1 MMIFDKMNFM
11 HKKNFFLLIAVAF
24 VLASCQQESQN
35 VVGGDELHKPIEL
48 TPEEYAS
55 IAYSGDND
63 LSEEDIITIVKDFS
77 KHASIQSSND
87 LTFSIEKRVKVDSPN
102 TTATNNPSAY
112 VYYVNITNGS
122 EKGIALVSGDK
133 RFPEVLSYCLKV
145 KVDDFSQNE
154 GVQIMNEIAKQTM
167 LNEIAYYKH
176 LRDSLE
182 ETTLARIA
190 KQFGKSHIE
199 FNEIEEKI
207 YIKNYERTRTVTPQG
222 TLVSQIGPFTNTEW
236 DQAYPYNAYLDET
249 DAPIFANSYYN
260 HRFATGCVITAG
272 AQILAYYQPTVVA
285 YGVNMDWRTLLQSK
299 YIFEDEYTK
308 VNQVANLMKYI
319 GAETGTEY
327 KPTGS
332 STSVEKLT
340 SFLNRYGITMDGS
353 VNGMSVARIKA
364 SLDAV
369 RMVVATGKHVDTR
382 SANSSGGHSWLLD
395 GYQIRKKNTREILKT
410 NHIYVHA
417 NMGWGGDYS
426 GYYIVGDDQSLPFD
440 TGNGLYDT
448 NLKIYCNVKSTR

>member
-11 HKKNFFLLIAVAF
+11 PKKNFFLLIAVAF
-24 VLASCQQESQN
+24 ALASCQQESQN

-133 RFPEVLSYCLKV
+133 RFPEVLSYSLKA
-145 KVDDFSQNE
+145 KVDDCSQNA
-154 GVQIMNEIAKQTM
+154 GVQIMNDIAKQTM

-176 LRDSLE
+176 LRDLLE
-182 ETTLARIA
+182 EATLAKIA
-190 KQFGKSHIE
+190 KQLGKSDIK
-199 FNEIEEKI
+199 FNEVEERI
-207 YIKNYERTRTVTPQG
+207 YIKNYDRTRTVTLQG
-222 TLVSQIGPFTNTEW
+222 TLISLIGPFTDTEW
-236 DQAYPYNAYLDET
+236 DQAYPYNAFLGET
-249 DAPIFANSYYN
+249 DAPLFANSYYN
-260 HRFATGCVITAG
+260 HHYATGCVITAG

-285 YGVNMDWRTLLQSK
+285 YGVNMDWKTLLQSK
-299 YIFEDEYTK
+299 YIFEDEYAK

-319 GAETGTEY
+319 GAETDTSYG
-327 KPTGS
+327 PTGS
-332 STSVEKLT
+332 STTVEKLT

-353 VNGMSVARIKA
+353 VNRMNIARIKA
-364 SLDAV
+364 SLDAE
-369 RMVVATGKHVDTR
+369 RMVLVTGKHVDTR
-382 SANSSGGHSWLLD
+382 SANSSGDHSWLLD

-410 NHIYVHA
+410 NHIYVHV
-417 NMGWGGDYS
+417 NMGWGGNDS
-426 GYYIVGDDQSLPFD
+426 GYYIIGDDQSLTFD
-440 TGNGLYDT
+440 TDNGLYDT
-448 NLKIYCNVKSTR
+448 NLKIYCNVRLTR

>member
-11 HKKNFFLLIAVAF
+11 PKKNFFLLIAVAF
-24 VLASCQQESQN
+24 ALASCQQELQN
-35 VVGGDELHKPIEL
+35 VVGGDELQKPIEL

-63 LSEEDIITIVKDFS
+63 LSEEEIVSIVKDFS
-77 KHASIQSSND
+77 KDASTRSSSD
-87 LTFSIEKRVKVDSPN
+87 LIFSIGKRVKVDSPN
-102 TTATNNPSAY
+102 TTVTNNPSAY

-133 RFPEVLSYCLKV
+133 RFPEVLSYSIKAKV
-145 KVDDFSQNE
+145 EDCSQND
-154 GVQIMNEIAKQTM
+154 GVQIMNAITKQTM

-182 ETTLARIA
+182 ETTLAKIA
-190 KQFGKSHIE
+190 KQLGKSDIE
-199 FNEIEEKI
+199 FNEVEEKI
-207 YIKNYERTRTVTPQG
+207 YIKNYERTRTVTLQG
-222 TLVSQIGPFTNTEW
+222 TLVSQIGPFTDTKW
-236 DQAYPYNAYLDET
+236 DQSYPYNAYLDET
-249 DAPIFANSYYN
+249 DAPFFANSYYN
-260 HRFATGCVITAG
+260 HHFATGCVITAG
-272 AQILAYYQPTVVA
+272 AQILAYFQPTVVA
-285 YGVNMDWRTLLQSK
+285 YGVNMDWKTLLSSPRI
-299 YIFEDEYTK
+299 YEFEDTK

-327 KPTGS
+327 GPTGS

-417 NMGWGGDYS
+417 NMGWGGNYS
-426 GYYIVGDDQSLPFD
+426 GYYIVGDDQSLTFD
-440 TGNGLYDT
+440 TGNGLYDI
-448 NLKIYCNVKSTR
+448 NLKIYCNVRSTR